1 MAQGKLKMVEKNG
14 EKVPFYA
21 ADGKG
26 KMKKGGSVKKYASG
40 GMTRASMGERGGR
53 GRNPTNDRRIQF
65 DDIPD
70 VPSMPDTGED
80 GGGPDIDM
88 GTGTPKRRGRV
99 KGYKS
104 GCSVKSKGYKSGGKV
119 RGCGLARGGRP
130 CKMVKMKGA

>member
-1 MAQGKLKMVEKNG
+1 MKDDKLKMVEKDG
-14 EKVPFYA
+14 KKVPFYA

-53 GRNPTNDRRIQF
+53 GRNPSNYGRR
-65 DDIPD
+65 PYLPETPV
-70 VPSMPDTGED
+70 VPSMPED
-80 GGGPDIDM
+80 GGGPDRDM
-88 GTGTPKRRGRV
+88 ETGPKRRGRV